1 MSDHSATGRASTWAR
16 VARTRGLSRRAVL
29 RGTGI
34 AGAGLAGAALIGCG
48 SSSNATATPAGGA
61 ATQAA
66 GGSATAAATAAGTAA
81 AAKPNTGGT
90 YRYVTTNDPPTI
102 DPYGNLSFLTKGT
115 AAFSYSRLYK
125 VAARAGANPWA
136 VGVEPDV
143 AESAESTDGQHWTVK
158 LKQGVKFHNIAPV
171 NGREMTSADV
181 VFSWERLSGA
191 DSPGASLVKSAG
203 WNKVEAVDDHTL
215 KFTLDFPSADFLDD
229 LADTNK
235 LFVLPKEADGGFDLK
250 QQMIGTGPWVM
261 KNYAPSQGF
270 TYEKNP
276 DWVVKGLPYTDG
288 VEVSIIPEYANRLA
302 QFQAGNLDEAGI
314 NANDVLT
321 LRSQQQDV
329 QWLGTQ
335 SALLSHCYFSSEEQ
349 DPKGAWRDERFRQ
362 AISMCQDRDA
372 LLDLS
377 YNVKKLQAAG
387 LSPATTWN
395 NVIPAGFARWWL
407 DPQSSEQGD
416 SAKYFKYTPDD
427 AKKLLAAAGL
437 DGTEFDYHYSPTV
450 YGTTFTNIAE
460 AIGNY
465 MQAIGL
471 KPNTVTEDYTSKYI
485 THTFRG
491 DFHGVAFGYETP
503 FPEVSGYFPRLF
515 GDDPA
520 NHGRVSDAQITDL
533 AKKQQAEL
541 DEAKRKAYIYQIQQI
556 NDEHMYYVPSQ
567 AGAGTGW
574 TAYQSKVRGVIQTRG
589 YGIATEGLPFRWFT
603 A

>member
-1 MSDHSATGRASTWAR
+1 MSELERKRPHAAWSALRSRA
-16 VARTRGLSRRAVL
+16 VSRRSML
-29 RGTGI
+29 RGASV

-48 SSSNATATPAGGA
+48 SSSTSTPTATAPAASTA
-61 ATQAA
+61 A
-66 GGSATAAATAAGTAA
+66 GSATAAPTAA
-81 AAKPNTGGT
+81 ATPAGPKTGGT
-90 YRYVTTNDPPTI
+90 YKYVITNDPPTI
-102 DPYGNLSFLTKGT
+102 DPYGNLSFLTKGS
-115 AAFSYSRLYK
+115 AAYSYSRLYK

-136 VGVEPDV
+136 VGVEPDI

-158 LKQGVKFHNIAPV
+158 LKKGVKFHNIAPV

-181 VFSWERLSGA
+181 LFSYNRLSGPE
-191 DSPGASLVKSAG
+191 SPGASLVKSAG
-203 WNKVEAVDDHTL
+203 WSKVEAVDDYTL
-215 KFTLDFPSADFLDD
+215 NFTLDFPSADFLDD

-235 LFVLPKEADGGFDLK
+235 LFVMPKEADGGFDPK

-261 KNYAPSQGF
+261 TNYSPSQSF
-270 TYEKNP
+270 SFDKNP
-276 DWVVKGLPYTDG
+276 DWVVQGLPYTDHCD
-288 VEVSIIPEYANRLA
+288 VAIIPEYANRLA
-302 QFQAGNLDEAGI
+302 QFQAGNLHEAGI
-314 NANDVLT
+314 NANDVLQ
-321 LRSQQQDV
+321 LRSQQGDV

-335 SALLSHCYFSSEEQ
+335 SALLSHCYFSSAEQ
-349 DPKGAWRDERFRQ
+349 DPNAIWRDERFRQ

-387 LSPATTWN
+387 LSPATSWN

-407 DPQSSEQGD
+407 DPQSAEQGD
-416 SAKYFKYTPDD
+416 SAKYFKYTPDE
-427 AKKLLAAAGL
+427 AKKLLAAAGA
-437 DGTEFDYHYSPTV
+437 DGATFDYHYSPTV

-471 KPNTVTEDYTSKYI
+471 KPTTVTEDYASKYI

-520 NHGRVSDAQITDL
+520 NHGRVSDPQITDL
-533 AKKQQAEL
+533 SKKQQAEL
-541 DEAKRKAYIYQIQQI
+541 DETKRKGYIYQIQQI

-567 AGAGTGW
+567 AGAGTAW
-574 TAYQSKVRGVIQTRG
+574 TAYRPEVRGVLQTRG
-589 YGIATEGLPFRWFT
+589 YGIATEALPFRWID

>member
-1 MSDHSATGRASTWAR
+1 MSDSRAGQTSAWAAARSR
-16 VARTRGLSRRAVL
+16 VISRRNLL
-29 RGTGI
+29 RSSGI

-48 SSSNATATPAGGA
+48 SSSKSTPTPAAATSAATSAAATPTATPTPAGP
-61 ATQAA
+61 
-66 GGSATAAATAAGTAA
+66 
-81 AAKPNTGGT
+81 KTGGI
-90 YRYVTTNDPPTI
+90 YKYVATNDPPTI

-115 AAFSYSRLYK
+115 ANFSYSRLYK
-125 VAARAGANPWA
+125 VAARAGQNGWA

-143 AESAESTDGQHWTVK
+143 AESAESADGQHWTVK
-158 LKQGVKFHNIAPV
+158 LKKGVKFHNIAPV

-181 VFSWERLSGA
+181 VFSWQRLSGA
-191 DSPGASLVKSAG
+191 DSPGAPLVKAAG
-203 WNKVEAVDDHTL
+203 WTDVKAVDDYTL
-215 KFTLDFPSADFLDD
+215 TFTLGFPSADFLDD

-235 LFVLPKEADGGFDLK
+235 LYVMPKEADGGFDAK
-250 QQMIGTGPWVM
+250 KQMIGTGPWVM

-270 TYEKNP
+270 TYDKNP

-288 VEVSIIPEYANRLA
+288 VSVSIIPEYANRLA
-302 QFQAGNLDEAGI
+302 QFQAGNLHELGL
-314 NANDVLT
+314 NANDVLSV
-321 LRSQQQDV
+321 RGQQKDL
-329 QWLGTQ
+329 QWLGSQ
-335 SALLSHCYFSSEEQ
+335 AALLSHNYFSSAQQ
-349 DPKGAWRDERFRQ
+349 DPNAPWRDERFRQ

-407 DPQSSEQGD
+407 DPKSKDQGD
-416 SAKYFKYTPDD
+416 SAKFFAYSPDE
-427 AKKLLAAAGL
+427 ATKLLTAAGSA
-437 DGTEFDYHYSPTV
+437 GASFDYHYSPTV

-471 KPNTVTEDYTSKYI
+471 KPNTVTEDYSSKYI
-485 THTFRG
+485 TQTFVG
-491 DFHGVAFGYETP
+491 NFHGVAFGYETP

-515 GDDPA
+515 GNDPA

-533 AKKQQAEL
+533 AAKQQAEL
-541 DEAKRKAYIYQIQQI
+541 DEAKRKSYIWQIQQI

-567 AGAGTGW
+567 AGAGTNW
-574 TAYQSKVRGVIQTRG
+574 AAYQPQVRGVLQTRG
-589 YGIATEGLPFRWFT
+589 YGQATEELAQRWLNT
-603 A
+603 

>member
-1 MSDHSATGRASTWAR
+1 MSDLGSERSSYWAR
-16 VARTRGLSRRAVL
+16 LRSNTISRRSLL
-29 RGTGI
+29 RSSGV

-48 SSSNATATPAGGA
+48 SSTNATATPASGS
-61 ATQAA
+61 TA
-66 GGSATAAATAAGTAA
+66 GGSATPGASGTAA
-81 AAKPNTGGT
+81 AAQAKTGGT
-90 YRYVTTNDPPTI
+90 YKYVITNDPPTI
-102 DPYGNLSFLTKGT
+102 DPYGNLSFLTKGA

-158 LKQGVKFHNIAPV
+158 LKQGVKFHNKAPV

-181 VFSWERLSGA
+181 LFSWQRLSGP

-203 WNKVEAVDDHTL
+203 WNKVEAVDDYTL
-215 KFTLDFPSADFLDD
+215 KFTLDAPSADFLDD

-235 LFVLPKEADGGFDLK
+235 LFVMPKEADGGFDPK

-261 KNYAPSQGF
+261 ENYSPSQSF
-270 TYEKNP
+270 KYSKNP

-288 VEVSIIPEYANRLA
+288 VDVAIIPEYANRLA
-302 QFQAGNLDEAGI
+302 QLQAGNLDEAGI
-314 NANDVLT
+314 NANDVLQ
-321 LRSQQQDV
+321 LRGNQKNL

-335 SALLSHCYFSSEEQ
+335 SALLSFLYFSPEAQ
-349 DPKGAWRDERFRQ
+349 DPKAPWRDERFRQ
-362 AISMCQDRDA
+362 AISMAQDRDA
-372 LLDLS
+372 LLDLG
-377 YNVKKLQAAG
+377 YDVKKLQGAG

-407 DPQSSEQGD
+407 DPKSAEQGD

-427 AKKLLAAAGL
+427 AKKLLSAGGF
-437 DGTEFDYHYSPTV
+437 DGAQFDYHYSPTV
-450 YGTTFTNIAE
+450 YGSTFTSIAE

-465 MQAIGL
+465 IAEIGL
-471 KPNTVTEDYTSKYI
+471 KPNTVSEDYSSKYI
-485 THTFRG
+485 THTFVG

-520 NHGRVSDAQITDL
+520 NHGKVKDPQITDL
-533 AKKQQAEL
+533 IGKQQAEL
-541 DEAKRKAYIYQIQQI
+541 DETKRKGYIDQIQQI
-556 NDEHMYYVPSQ
+556 SDSHMYYVPSQ
-567 AGAGTGW
+567 AGAGTAW
-574 TAYQSKVRGVIQTRG
+574 TAYQSQVRGVLQTRG
-589 YGIATEGLPFRWFT
+589 YGQGTEELPLRWLNS
-603 A
+603 